1 MNTSATPEMPAMG
14 DDDIRAFSQP
24 ATQPAMRPA
33 TPPPPPRRRRWPWV
47 LLVLALLGL
56 VMLVSIGSLAWD
68 SMHAAHGLGSLR
80 NLDDWQVEIGPE
92 VWHGDGS
99 LGAALL
105 ALLWGGLALLIV
117 AVVLPLTLL
126 GAGLAVGLA
135 LTLGVLALVAT
146 LGLALGAAV
155 LVLLLLSS
163 PLWLLGLLL
172 WWALKPAAV
181 ASASSV

>member
-1 MNTSATPEMPAMG
+1 MNTPSAHAAPTLGG
-14 DDDIRAFSQP
+14 DDIHAFPRAP
-24 ATQPAMRPA
+24 AAAPAPA
-33 TPPPPPRRRRWPWV
+33 RRRRWPG
-47 LLVLALLGL
+47 LLLGLALLGL
-56 VMLVSIGSLAWD
+56 LLALALGSLAW
-68 SMHAAHGLGSLR
+68 HELHGPHGLAGVGE
-80 NLDDWQVEIGPE
+80 WQLGIGPDG
-92 VWHGDGS
+92 WHGEGG
-99 LGAALL
+99 LAGALA

-135 LTLGVLALVAT
+135 LALGVLALVAT
-146 LGLALGAAV
+146 LGLALGAAA
-155 LVLLLLSS
+155 LVLLLLTS

>member
-1 MNTSATPEMPAMG
+1 MNTTATPEMPAMG
-14 DDDIRAFSQP
+14 DDDIRAFSRSAPP
-24 ATQPAMRPA
+24 AA
-33 TPPPPPRRRRWPWV
+33 PPRRRRRWPWV
-47 LLVLALLGL
+47 LLALALLGL
-56 VMLVSIGSLAWD
+56 VNLLTLGSLAWD
-68 SMHAAHGLGSLR
+68 SMHGAHGMAGMG
-80 NLDDWQVEIGPE
+80 DWQVEMGPE

-99 LGAALL
+99 LSAALL

-146 LGLALGAAV
+146 LGLTLGAVV
-155 LVLLLLSS
+155 LVLLLLTS

-181 ASASSV
+181 ASAASV